1 MANEADQTVGQ
12 KATSKPAVR
21 AKASKKAPKR
31 ASKKAV
37 KKATANN
44 GSLSGKTGRS
54 EAKQTQDDVS
64 RREVFYE
71 ALDRVRKALDTEEKP
86 STSTIG
92 NLVQLLKLHKDI
104 AAEEELPHE
113 IRVLWQET
121 HDDPSNDV

>member
-1 MANEADQTVGQ
+1 MAKEAQQTVSE
-12 KATSKPAVR
+12 KAIVKPA
-21 AKASKKAPKR
+21 ASKKAT
-31 ASKKAV
+31 KKATKKTV
-37 KKATANN
+37 KKAAA
-44 GSLSGKTGRS
+44 KDRS
-54 EAKQTQDDVS
+54 PRGATRRSPAKQKQDDVS
-64 RREVFYE
+64 RKEVFYE

-121 HDDPSNDV
+121 SDDPLNDV